1 MKNDNIAFDAPPK
14 EAEALSSDCYFL
26 LKHIS
31 SDKRILQS
39 DRPYHYPYGTSG
51 TTYLDV
57 LAQYGA
63 VPFGHNPGPLCDNSA
78 YVHGI

>member
-1 MKNDNIAFDAPPK
+1 MKNDNITFDDLPK
-14 EAEALSSDCYFL
+14 EAEALSSVCSSFI
-26 LKHIS
+26 KHIGA
-31 SDKRILQS
+31 DKRIIQS
-39 DRPYHYPYGTSG
+39 NCHYGISG